1 MSIKCMQEMQ
11 KEIARLTAELATLKD
26 ECTCEECEKNFNDP
40 ENSGVAFCIL
50 CWNAMVT
57 KLRAKITKF
66 ESLEENSWDLRCIDI
81 TTGGDDYDIS
91 WIVVEHY
98 QAEPRERTVGQ
109 GNTPSEAIEQ
119 ALKEN
124 DG

>member
-66 ESLEENSWDLRCIDI
+66 ESLEENSWDLRCEDEQ
-81 TTGGDDYDIS
+81 TCGDDYDIR
-91 WIVVEHY
+91 WIVIEHF
-98 QAEPRERTVGQ
+98 QAEPKECIVGQ
-109 GNTPSEAIEQ
+109 GKTPHEAIEQ
-119 ALKEN
+119 ALKGE
-124 DG
+124 